1 MLGSERTEWPSIGL
15 DAFGERTP
23 DTKTLTRA
31 NLIAYAHMTHGS
43 TLV

>member
-1 MLGSERTEWPSIGL
+1 MLESERTEWPLIGL
-15 DAFGERTP
+15 DASDERAP
-23 DTKTLTRA
+23 DTTALTRA